1 MEIKYSS
8 EMPPRTE
15 GGGVKRTLN
24 YNIRELTESE
34 LQELWERET
43 NREEMNYEAW
53 KREHKYAYSSV
64 TIGNARWTY
73 SGVVEAII
81 REKYTIDQMEAI
93 TNNMAAVNAVFLQTL
108 VSGGIIEATKYL
120 KSSIDDENS
129 TIFKEMQEWRAMAK
143 REAKELFNTNK

>member
-8 EMPPRTE
+8 EVPPRIE

-34 LQELWERET
+34 LLELWERET
-43 NREEMNYEAW
+43 NREDMNYESW
-53 KREHKYAYSSV
+53 KIEHKYAYNSV

-81 REKYTIDQMEAI
+81 REKYSIDEMEAI
-93 TNNMAAVNAVFLQTL
+93 TNNMAAINAVFMQTL
-108 VSGGIIEATKYL
+108 VTDGIVGAIKYL
-120 KSSIDDENS
+120 KDSADSEDAN
-129 TIFKEMQEWRAMAK
+129 TFKEMQEWRQLAK
-143 REAKELFNTNK
+143 NEAKEIFNK

>member
-1 MEIKYSS
+1 
-8 EMPPRTE
+8 MPQKTE
-15 GGGVKRTLN
+15 GGGTRRTLN

-34 LQELWERET
+34 LQELWEKEM
-43 NREEMNYEAW
+43 NREEMSYESW
-53 KREHKYAYSSV
+53 KQEHKYAYSSV

-73 SGVVEAII
+73 SGIVEAII

-108 VSGGIIEATKYL
+108 VSEGIIEATKYL
-120 KSSIDDENS
+120 KSSIDDDNS

-143 REAKELFNTNK
+143 REAKALFQSRTE

>member
-8 EMPPRTE
+8 QIPPRIE

-34 LQELWERET
+34 LLELWQRESI
-43 NREEMNYEAW
+43 REDMNYESF
-53 KREHKYAYSSV
+53 KLEHKYAYSSV

-81 REKYTIDQMEAI
+81 REKYTIDEMEAI
-93 TNNMAAVNAVFLQTL
+93 TNNMAAVTAVFLQTL
-108 VSGGIIEATKYL
+108 VSEGIIEATKYL
-120 KSSIDDENS
+120 KSSIDDDNS
-129 TIFKEMQEWRAMAK
+129 TIFKEMQEWRALAK
-143 REAKELFNTNK
+143 REAKELFTKG